1 MDANEK
7 RDRTGPLRTW
17 RPGRSDFRVQVLSV
31 LSLSVA
37 FVCLSASLLVVTNL
51 NAVRDRWSRAG
62 RATIYLRENA
72 SETAIGDL
80 EHALS
85 ATPGVKKV
93 RHVTSMEA
101 RREVV
106 FDEGDKALASLPA
119 SAFPA
124 SLEVGF
130 TEQVGEAVL
139 EAMTL
144 KLRSLPAVETVETYR
159 RWTERLSSLLTS
171 GVSASL
177 CLALVVLF
185 AVMSVIASTMRLLLH
200 RRKIEVEVLKL
211 VGATDAFVRRPFV
224 MEAAMQG
231 AMGAFL
237 AVVIMGGL
245 FMMVSGRFDFEL
257 SGILGITPA
266 FLPWPMILGMVALGG
281 LLGAVTA
288 HFTLRKMVV
297 V

>member
-1 MDANEK
+1 MDEKDK
-7 RDRTGPLRTW
+7 RDRSGPLRTW

-37 FVCLSASLLVVTNL
+37 FVCLIAALLVVTNL
-51 NAVRDRWSRAG
+51 SAVRERWSRAG

-93 RHVTSMEA
+93 RHVTSTEA

-106 FDEGDKALASLPA
+106 FDEGDQALASLPA

-130 TEQVGEAVL
+130 TDQVSEADL
-139 EAMTL
+139 EAMTV

-159 RWTERLSSLLTS
+159 RWTDRLSSLLES

-177 CLALVVLF
+177 CLALVVLC

-237 AVVIMGGL
+237 AIIIVGGL

-266 FLPWPMILGMVALGG
+266 FLPWYLMVGMVALGG
-281 LLGAVTA
+281 VLGAVTA